1 MEECWDIWIEIS
13 RICQTSLYLDIL
25 LAMSDRILKTLLI
38 AGEKIPSAFIISL
51 QNVQNVGMIMSKS
64 VN

>member
-1 MEECWDIWIEIS
+1 MEIT
-13 RICQTSLYLDIL
+13 RICQTLLYLDIL
-25 LAMSDRILKTLLI
+25 LASPTGILKTLLI

-51 QNVQNVGMIMSKS
+51 QNVQNVGMIMNKS

>member
-1 MEECWDIWIEIS
+1 
-13 RICQTSLYLDIL
+13 
-25 LAMSDRILKTLLI
+25 MSDRILKTLLI

-51 QNVQNVGMIMSKS
+51 QNVQNVGMIMKKS